1 MRMRRDL
8 SQAVP
13 LGDQSMP
20 HLRTS
25 IWNRAKTG
33 PWGNVMRRKA
43 YLESMETSEGFERES
58 LRLHTAV
65 MLHDSVL
72 EFRYASAPKFAGG
85 RWAI

>member
-1 MRMRRDL
+1 
-8 SQAVP
+8 
-13 LGDQSMP
+13 
-20 HLRTS
+20 
-25 IWNRAKTG
+25 
-33 PWGNVMRRKA
+33 MRRKA